1 MKRLFWLTIILL
13 LGACGPSGKV
23 YNGPFIAEDG
33 IGQCALPC
41 NDSSISG
48 LVRQFHKN
56 GQVKSEI
63 YYVNGLR
70 DGLFKIYGDDG
81 QLDRSGHFKN
91 GLHHGSF
98 KTYVWGELSSK
109 YTCHHGAWVRGSYV
123 SYEMPSASGVFHIT
137 GFIPSNLCENI
148 PY

>member
-1 MKRLFWLTIILL
+1 MKRLLGLPTMLL
-13 LGACGPSGKV
+13 LVACDPSEKV

-41 NDSSISG
+41 NESSVSG

-63 YYVNGLR
+63 RYVNGMR

-91 GLHHGSF
+91 GLHHGIF
-98 KTYVWGELSSK
+98 KTYVGGN
-109 YTCHHGAWVRGSYV
+109 YPR
-123 SYEMPSASGVFHIT
+123 
-137 GFIPSNLCENI
+137 NI
-148 PY
+148 PATLGHG